1 MRAAAGGIVVVVVA
15 ACTGSSPTSAPHD
28 AARSRVSSDPA
39 TSGDRDTRPEPVAPS
54 PSGTATATP
63 VVNGRITSVQGHL
76 RTDAGSYH
84 WMAFD
89 SASDTGLFVSYRFC
103 RMCRPRETEV
113 ARFNVVGPAG
123 PVATLAC
130 SDRPPCRARVHGN
143 AATLGPG
150 ADEVTVESGDRTMTV
165 LGYDGTPRRTL
176 DLTATLAQGRDI
188 RWLAWSPDGSRLA
201 VLTGRARQGSDIW
214 LVDGDTTP
222 RLAYSGNNPWML
234 RPAWS
239 PDGQRLLVDQMIPR
253 RSGHSF
259 RDSGADVVV
268 LDRSPAGSSPAMTPQ
283 VLYRSNRGFDNAGNL
298 AWSPDGTRIAVRT
311 KRGIVEISAE
321 DGRLLA
327 RHPQN
332 RGNSGWLIWLR
343 GDR

>member
-1 MRAAAGGIVVVVVA
+1 
-15 ACTGSSPTSAPHD
+15 
-28 AARSRVSSDPA
+28 
-39 TSGDRDTRPEPVAPS
+39 
-54 PSGTATATP
+54 

-76 RTDAGSYH
+76 RKHVSSYQ
-84 WMAFD
+84 WLAFD
-89 SASDTGLFVSYRFC
+89 SGSDTGLVVSYRFC
-103 RMCRPRETEV
+103 RHCRPRGIEL
-113 ARFNVVGPAG
+113 ARLTVVGPAG
-123 PVATLAC
+123 PVTTLAC
-130 SDRPPCRARVHGN
+130 SDGPPCRARVHGN

-311 KRGIVEISAE
+311 NRGIVEISAE

>member
-1 MRAAAGGIVVVVVA
+1 
-15 ACTGSSPTSAPHD
+15 
-28 AARSRVSSDPA
+28 
-39 TSGDRDTRPEPVAPS
+39 
-54 PSGTATATP
+54 
-63 VVNGRITSVQGHL
+63 
-76 RTDAGSYH
+76 
-84 WMAFD
+84 MAFD

-176 DLTATLAQGRDI
+176 DLTAALARGRDI
-188 RWLAWSPDGSRLA
+188 WSLAWSPDGSRLA
-201 VLTGRARQGSDIW
+201 VLTRRGSQGSDIW
-214 LVDGDTTP
+214 LVEGDTAP
-222 RLAYSGNNPWML
+222 KLAYSGNNPWML

-239 PDGQRLLVDQMIPR
+239 PDGQRLLVDQMVPR

-259 RDSGADVVV
+259 RTYGADVVV
-268 LDRSPAGSSPAMTPQ
+268 LDRRP
-283 VLYRSNRGFDNAGNL
+283 R
-298 AWSPDGTRIAVRT
+298 
-311 KRGIVEISAE
+311 
-321 DGRLLA
+321 A
-327 RHPQN
+327 RRPP
-332 RGNSGWLIWLR
+332 
-343 GDR
+343 